1 MSSNKKRMSAAKDT
15 KGTVKRLLGYL
26 SAYKL
31 RFIFVVICIAVS
43 EMCIRDRC
51 SGGNIMS
58 REAVIEAVKKILG

>member
-43 EMCIRDRC
+43 AATVAYSAVFIR
-51 SGGNIMS
+51 I
-58 REAVIEAVKKILG
+58 